1 MKCLSAAALFLCMSG
16 LFAVP
21 LKAQEPKEV
30 EYTKSIKGTATSY
43 DKADGAIV
51 LAQNEDEYK
60 AMAGYVNKA
69 NKDDPYKFPAYDKG
83 TVYVLVMGGS
93 VKQTPGWQIT
103 IDAVKFLKPGKDD
116 KDNGTFLIAATFE
129 PPARVASEKETSN
142 WQLVKIDKESIGV
155 INLTG
160 RYKAKLV
167 ERRIT
172 FREAD
177 PITVGGD
184 SRKPPSKK

>member
-1 MKCLSAAALFLCMSG
+1 MKGLLASALFVVMAAL
-16 LFAVP
+16 AP
-21 LKAQEPKEV
+21 AQEPREA

-43 DKADGAIV
+43 DKADGAII

-60 AMAGYVNKA
+60 LLAGYVNKA
-69 NKDDPYKFPAYDKG
+69 NKDDPYKFPTYDKG
-83 TVYVLVMGGS
+83 TVYVLVMSGE

-103 IDAVKFLKPGKDD
+103 IDAVKFVKPGKDD

-129 PPARVASEKETSN
+129 PPTRVASDKVTCN
-142 WQLVKIDKESIGV
+142 WQLVKIDKASIGQ
-155 INLTG
+155 IDLTG

-172 FREAD
+172 FRESD
-177 PITVGGD
+177 PISAGEG
-184 SRKPPSKK
+184 SKKPTKK